1 MWNMIWPILIVVGSN
16 TVYNIMTKST
26 PGDVNPFV
34 SLGLTYIVAAL
45 SCVIMFFATAHHKN
59 IITELSK
66 TNFTAWALGLA
77 IVGLEVGY
85 IFIYR
90 AGWKVSS
97 ASLVANIS
105 LAVILLIVGVIL
117 YKEVISVKQLIGMA
131 VCGLGL
137 WLIAK

>member
-16 TVYNIMTKST
+16 TIYNIMTKST

-34 SLGLTYIVAAL
+34 SLALTYVVAAI
-45 SCVIMFFATAHHKN
+45 SCIIIFFTTSSDKN
-59 IITELSK
+59 IINALSK
-66 TNFTAWALGLA
+66 TNFTAWLLGIA

-105 LAVILLIVGVIL
+105 LAVILLVVGVVL
-117 YKEVISVKQLIGMA
+117 YKEVISVRQLIGMA
-131 VCGLGL
+131 VCGVGL

>member
-26 PGDVNPFV
+26 PKEVNPFV
-34 SLGLTYIVAAL
+34 SLALTYLVAAV
-45 SCVIMFFATAHHKN
+45 SCITVFLITAKDKN

-66 TNFTAWALGLA
+66 TNFTAWALGFA

-90 AGWKVSS
+90 AGWKVGS

-105 LAVILLIVGVIL
+105 LAVILLIVGMVL
-117 YKEVISVKQLIGMA
+117 YKEIISVKQLVGMA

>member
-1 MWNMIWPILIVVGSN
+1 MWNMLWPILIVVGSN
-16 TVYNIMTKST
+16 TIYNIMTKST
-26 PGDVNPFV
+26 PNDVNPFV
-34 SLGLTYIVAAL
+34 SLALTYVVAAV
-45 SCVIMFFATAHHKN
+45 SCILVFFATAKDKN
-59 IITELSK
+59 IISALSK

-105 LAVILLIVGVIL
+105 LAVILLIVGVVL

-131 VCGLGL
+131 VCACGL

>member
-1 MWNMIWPILIVVGSN
+1 MIWPILIVVGSN
-16 TVYNIMTKST
+16 TIYNIMTKST
-26 PGDVNPFV
+26 PSDVNPFV
-34 SLGLTYIVAAL
+34 SLALTYVVGAV
-45 SCVIMFFATAHHKN
+45 SCIIIFFTTSSDKN
-59 IITELSK
+59 IINALSK
-66 TNFTAWALGLA
+66 TNFTPWLLGIA

-105 LAVILLIVGVIL
+105 LAVILLVVGVVL
-117 YKEVISVKQLIGMA
+117 YKEVISVKQFIGMA
-131 VCGLGL
+131 VCGVGL

>member
-26 PGDVNPFV
+26 PNDVNPFI
-34 SLGLTYIVAAL
+34 SLALTYVVAAI
-45 SCVIMFFATAHHKN
+45 SCVIMFFATSHNKN

-66 TNFTAWALGLA
+66 ANFTAWALGLA

-105 LAVILLIVGVIL
+105 LAVILLIVGVVL

-131 VCGLGL
+131 VCACGL

>member
-26 PGDVNPFV
+26 PNDVNPFI
-34 SLGLTYIVAAL
+34 SLCLTYTVAAV
-45 SCVIMFFATAHHKN
+45 SCILVFFATAKEKN
-59 IITELSK
+59 IITALSK

-105 LAVILLIVGVIL
+105 LAVILLIVGLVL
-117 YKEVISVKQLIGMA
+117 YKEVISIKQLIGMA
-131 VCGLGL
+131 VCACGLI
-137 WLIAK
+137 LIAK